1 MALLDHK
8 EIAIDW
14 LNKFSS
20 ARSVDNLF
28 HQDAYWRDIL
38 ACSWDFRTFH
48 GLQSIATFHADC
60 VLPANLHSFRL
71 TNADLLQLYPDIT
84 WIQGLFDFSIGDFA
98 SGAGVFRLGAVTASQ
113 SGGSEPV
120 WKAHFVFTDLEAFT
134 DHPEATG
141 PNRYSLSNHGNW
153 LGPDRR
159 NELAFRETDPYVLV
173 IGGGQN
179 GIELAARLKFLN
191 VPVLIVERHARI
203 GDQWRKRYQC
213 LCTNDPV
220 CESHRICFAGVPDI
234 TPGCDHLAYMPYVQ
248 VS

>member
-38 ACSWDFRTFH
+38 ACSWDFHTFH
-48 GLQSIATFHADC
+48 GLQSIVTFHTDR

-71 TNADLLQLYPDIT
+71 TNADLLQPYPDIT

-98 SGAGVFRLGAVTASQ
+98 SGAGVFRLGADIASQ
-113 SGGSEPV
+113 TTGTEPV

-134 DHPEATG
+134 NHPEATG
-141 PNRYSLSNHGNW
+141 PNRYSLPNHGDW

-159 NELAFRETDPYVLV
+159 NELAFRDTDPYVLV

-191 VPVLIVERHARI
+191 VPALIVEKHAKI

-220 CESHRICFAGVPDI
+220 CEFPTGF
-234 TPGCDHLAYMPYVQ
+234 